1 MRYPTAIWS
10 RTGFEEN
17 IFLELDLND
26 SHSKMMGYNLDP
38 VATMQPALYEV
49 LVQPQA

>member
-17 IFLELDLND
+17 IFYELDLMD
-26 SHSKMMGYNLDP
+26 SHSKMMGFHLDP
-38 VATMQPALYEV
+38 VASMQPALYEV
-49 LVQPQA
+49 LSKA